1 MKTLFIT
8 VGGSPQPIL
17 TSVKSLNPDRVV
29 FICSDGPRGSQSQ
42 IIGEGKPCEVRQGG
56 EVVDRLPNIP
66 TQLGLGD
73 RFDRDRDVI
82 LVSNPDDLSECYG
95 KIAQKVREAR
105 NDDANAQLLA
115 DYTGGTKTMS
125 VALAQV
131 ALDDKLETYVTS
143 STRRDNLVKVERGE
157 RVRRAT
163 TSAVTVER
171 TILQVLPAFLRQ
183 YNYPAAI
190 AELETL
196 LQERELSGNN
206 ADRVQLWL
214 DCCTGFDLWDRF
226 DHAEAWFYL
235 KDYVKYPQLREP
247 IFFLKRVMASRE
259 AFAPAAGD
267 GFTAPESMRGHGYE
281 IVEDMLLNAERRSTL
296 ARYDDAVAR
305 LYRTLE
311 LLAQMRLW
319 EAYEIKTGDVAL
331 DKLPE
336 ALRSKY
342 EAFRAQ
348 SGKIQIP
355 LFKAY
360 TLLTEFPDD
369 PVGKEFASA
378 KGQIQDALQVRNYS
392 ILAHGLRPVTESDYR
407 QLEAAIEPFVR
418 KSIAAV
424 VSKKSPSPAQF
435 PSEWEM

>member
-1 MKTLFIT
+1 MKILFIT
-8 VGGSPQPIL
+8 VGGSPKPIL
-17 TSVKSLNPDRVV
+17 TSVVSLKPDRVV
-29 FICSDGPRGSQSQ
+29 FICSDGPKGSQSQ
-42 IIGEGKPCEVRQGG
+42 IIGEGKPCEVRKGS
-56 EVVDRLPNIP
+56 EVVESLPNIP

-73 RFDRDRDVI
+73 KFDRDRDVI

-95 KIAQKVREAR
+95 KIALKVREAR
-105 NDDANAQLLA
+105 NDDTNAQLLA

-143 STRRDNLVKVERGE
+143 STRQNLVKVERGE

-196 LQERELSGNN
+196 LQERELSSNN
-206 ADRVQLWL
+206 ANRVQLWL
-214 DCCTGFDLWDRF
+214 DCCAGFDLWDRF
-226 DHAEAWFYL
+226 DHAEAWLYL
-235 KDYVKYPQLREP
+235 KDYLKYPQLREP
-247 IFFLKRVMASRE
+247 ILFLKRIMGSRE
-259 AFAPAAGD
+259 AFAAATGD
-267 GFTAPESMRGHGYE
+267 GFTAPESIRGHGYE
-281 IVEDMLLNAERRSTL
+281 IVEDVLLNAERRSTL

-311 LLAQMRLW
+311 LLAQVRLW
-319 EAYEIKTGDVAL
+319 EAYKIQTGDVAL

-336 ALRSKY
+336 ALRPKY
-342 EAFRAQ
+342 EAFRSH

-369 PVGKEFASA
+369 PVGKLFASV
-378 KGQIQDALQVRNYS
+378 KDPIQDALQIRNYS

-407 QLEAAIEPFVR
+407 QLEAAIAPFIREAIASVLSG
-418 KSIAAV
+418 KS
-424 VSKKSPSPAQF
+424 SSPVQF
-435 PSEWEM
+435 PQHWEM